1 MSAIIKVAESFHSKT
16 EAWDLKAYVLG
27 ILFYRFLS
35 EDLVAFINTA
45 ERAAGADGFEYAD
58 LDDTT
63 AEKACETTIDE
74 KGYYLLPSQL
84 FSVVQSGAAKDE
96 NLNET
101 LTTVFKAVEATAVG
115 TPSEDVY
122 KGLFGGFDPNAL
134 QLGDSVAAR
143 NKKLAELLEAVA
155 DYEMMNA
162 ADDFDELLRYYVTTA
177 GKKGGDHF
185 TPPTIAELV
194 ARLAVHAKPDAR
206 SIYDPAF
213 GSGSLLIKTRKGLG
227 HDATVSGQELVRTNF
242 NMARMNLLLHGIEFN
257 WIDLTGGASTLTD
270 ADHRDDEPFDI
281 IVSNPKWSQKWIGKD
296 DAVLINDDRF
306 SPAGVLAP
314 KKYHDL
320 AFTMHAASWLATDGV
335 AVLIQFPGTLY
346 RGATE
351 AKIREYLVTNNLI
364 DAVIQLPP
372 DWGYGVT
379 VAGVIVI
386 LRKAKR
392 DNAVLFV
399 DAARQAKRVGNKNE
413 LLEEHHTRIVAAV
426 AAREDIENFARLVP
440 NEDIA
445 LEQFDLSVSRYVQP
459 VDERV
464 IVDIRALNIRIAQI
478 VERQSNLRRGIDA
491 IVADLEGATL

>member
-1 MSAIIKVAESFHSKT
+1 MSSIIKVAESFHSKT

-27 ILFYRFLS
+27 ALFYRFLS
-35 EDLVAFINTA
+35 EDLTAFINA
-45 ERAAGADGFEYAD
+45 EERAAGIDDFNYAA
-58 LDDTT
+58 LDDST
-63 AEKACETTIDE
+63 AEMARADAIDE
-74 KGYYLLPSQL
+74 KGYFLLPSQL
-84 FSVVQSGAAKDE
+84 FAAVQSGASKDE

-101 LTTVFKAVEATAVG
+101 LMAVFKAVEATAVG
-115 TPSEDVY
+115 SPSEDVY
-122 KGLFGGFDPNAL
+122 KGLFGSFDPNAL

-143 NKKLAELLEAVA
+143 NKKLADLLEAVA
-155 DYEMMNA
+155 DYEMTDA

-194 ARLAVHAKPDAR
+194 ARLAVQANPDAR

-242 NMARMNLLLHGIEFN
+242 NMARMNLLLHGIVFN
-257 WIDLTGGASTLTD
+257 WIDLAGGASTLTD
-270 ADHRDDEPFDI
+270 PTHRDDEPFDI

-306 SPAGVLAP
+306 SAAGVLAP

-320 AFTMHAASWLATDGV
+320 AFTMHASSWLASDGV

-346 RGATE
+346 RGDAE
-351 AKIREYLVTNNLI
+351 AKIRQYLVTNNLI
-364 DAVIQLPP
+364 DTVIQLPP

-392 DNAVLFV
+392 DNGVLFV
-399 DAARQAKRVGNKNE
+399 DATKQAKRVGNKNE
-413 LLEEHHTRIVAAV
+413 LLEEHLKTIVAAV
-426 AAREDIENFARLVP
+426 ATRENIENFARLVP

-459 VDERV
+459 VDTRV
-464 IVDIRALNIRIAQI
+464 AIDIRSLNDDIAEI
-478 VERQSNLRRGIDA
+478 VERQGELRAGIDA
-491 IVADLEGATL
+491 IVADLEGVVS

>member
-27 ILFYRFLS
+27 ALFYRFLS
-35 EDLVAFINTA
+35 EDLTAFIHA
-45 ERAAGADGFEYAD
+45 EERAAGIDDFNYAVLGD
-58 LDDTT
+58 LT
-63 AEKACETTIDE
+63 AEMARTDAIDE
-74 KGYYLLPSQL
+74 KGYFLLPSQL
-84 FSVVQSGAAKDE
+84 FAAVQSGASKDE

-101 LTTVFKAVEATAVG
+101 LTTVFKALEATAVG
-115 TPSEDVY
+115 SPSEDVF
-122 KGLFGGFDPNAL
+122 KGLFSGFDPNAL
-134 QLGDSVAAR
+134 QLGDSVDAR
-143 NKKLAELLEAVA
+143 NKKLAGLLGAVA
-155 DYEMMNA
+155 GHEMTNA
-162 ADDFDELLRYYVTTA
+162 AEDFDELLRYYVTTA

-194 ARLAVHAKPDAR
+194 ARLAVQANPGAR

-257 WIDLTGGASTLTD
+257 RIDLAGGASTLTD
-270 ADHRDDEPFDI
+270 PTHRDGEPFDI
-281 IVSNPKWSQKWIGKD
+281 IVSNPKWSEKWTGKD

-320 AFTMHAASWLATDGV
+320 AFTMHASSWLASDGV
-335 AVLIQFPGTLY
+335 AVLVQFPGTLY
-346 RGATE
+346 RGDAE
-351 AKIREYLVTNNLI
+351 AKIRQYLITNNLI
-364 DAVIQLPP
+364 DTVIQLPP

-399 DAARQAKRVGNKNE
+399 DASKQAKRIGNKNE
-413 LLEEHHTRIVAAV
+413 LLEEHLKTIVAAV
-426 AAREDIENFARLVP
+426 VSRENIEHFAQLVP

-459 VDERV
+459 ADRRV
-464 IVDIRALNIRIAQI
+464 AIDIRSLNAGIAEI
-478 VERQSNLRRGIDA
+478 VERQGELRAGIDA
-491 IVADLEGATL
+491 IVADLEGVVS